1 MKRSHIATAAG
12 LVLVAALSTG
22 CGNGSTGSA
31 SSGSGDGGTD
41 GGTIAFLLK
50 ENKTARWE
58 MFDRPYFTEALS
70 VQCPACK
77 LLYNNAEQDSAKQ
90 QAQADAALANG
101 AKVLVITPVD
111 SKASAAIAQKAKAQ
125 NVPVIAYD
133 ALVQNAPID
142 FYVSFQ
148 NEEVGKL
155 QGDALVKK
163 LTDDGTITKGQIV
176 IINGA
181 PTDAN
186 AAQFKKGAH
195 TALDGKVTVGREYD
209 TPDWSPDK
217 AQTQMQQAI
226 TALGKDNIVGVYA
239 ANDGTAGGAVAAM
252 RSAGFTTIPPLTGQD
267 AELAAIQRIVAG
279 QQYMTVYKAIKPEAT
294 AAATAAVAL
303 LKGQKPASNIAVDN
317 GAGQVPS
324 QLLVPVAVTIDN
336 IKDTLIKDGFYT
348 RDEICTAEFV
358 AACTEAGL

>member
-1 MKRSHIATAAG
+1 MKRSHLASIAGVA
-12 LVLVAALSTG
+12 LVAAALAG
-22 CGNGSTGSA
+22 CGGGSSDPGSA
-31 SSGSGDGGTD
+31 RSGDGQTV
-41 GGTIAFLLK
+41 ALLLK

-58 MFDRPYFTEALS
+58 KFDKPFFTEALRA
-70 VQCPACK
+70 QCPDCK

-142 FYVSFQ
+142 YYVSFQ
-148 NEEVGKL
+148 NEQVGKL

-163 LTDDGTITKGQIV
+163 LTDDGTIGKGKIV
-176 IINGA
+176 VINGS

-195 TALDGKVTVGREYD
+195 EALDGKVTIGKEYE

-217 AQTQMQQAI
+217 AQTEMQQAI
-226 TALGKDNIVGVYA
+226 TALGRDSIVGVYA

-303 LKGQKPASNIAVDN
+303 LKGEKPTSNGTVDN

-324 QLLVPVAVTIDN
+324 QLLDPVAVTTGN
-336 IKDTLIKDGFYT
+336 IKDTVIKDGFYT
-348 RDEICTAEFV
+348 RDEICTGEFA
-358 AACTEAGL
+358 AACTKAGL